1 MHTSA
6 CFQHFAGL
14 RGGTCQTMRM
24 QRRWCVPHAHQRA
37 GGTRRG
43 RGARPTRSS
52 GARSF
57 SLLAA
62 AARGGIAAGCNTGV
76 GRSLARARLLSGA
89 GRARPLPSSLSLS
102 LLGAGGRSCPRAHR
116 SASAA
121 RCGATRS
128 LRLGRANGGGDA
140 DTQPQV
146 VKAGKKV
153 GGFGHR
159 ARGNCRHDMCV
170 CRIALSATVAHVHR
184 LGRVAV
190 FNCARRCSAGLTD
203 SRDRAHAATPPC
215 TQAPLYTPSDT
226 RVRAS
231 RARLRCAPPARRRR
245 PPLPRRGQPTGRP
258 PARP

>member
-1 MHTSA
+1 MLTSSCFSSFARLHGGA
-6 CFQHFAGL
+6 CLSDRA
-14 RGGTCQTMRM
+14 
-24 QRRWCVPHAHQRA
+24 HAAAVVRAARSPA
-37 GGTRRG
+37 GGRD
-43 RGARPTRSS
+43 
-52 GARSF
+52 
-57 SLLAA
+57 
-62 AARGGIAAGCNTGV
+62 AAREGSASNAQLGRALLFFARCRSAWRCRCSTGV
-76 GRSLARARLLSGA
+76 GHSLARARLLSGA
-89 GRARPLPSSLSLS
+89 GRARPLPFSLSPS

-128 LRLGRANGGGDA
+128 LQLGRAYGGGDA
-140 DTQPQV
+140 DAQPQV

-203 SRDRAHAATPPC
+203 SRDRTHAATPPC

-245 PPLPRRGQPTGRP
+245 PPLPRRGQRTGRP